1 MNLLV
6 EITLLLFTA
15 GSVLAFVAAAPPV
28 GTAAWL
34 VLHGSRDV
42 DQCRCIAGFAVAGG
56 TGRYAADRDQ
66 VRGAGGDR
74 LRSPVCRH
82 GPFRPKAHSICLA
95 VPGLA
100 RAGAELFRPGRGA
113 AA

>member
-74 LRSPVCRH
+74 PRIQTQHGAIAALRRLSV
-82 GPFRPKAHSICLA
+82 S
-95 VPGLA
+95 
-100 RAGAELFRPGRGA
+100 GR
-113 AA
+113 

>member
-56 TGRYAADRDQ
+56 TGRYPRAISERHACSIVAPRE
-66 VRGAGGDR
+66 
-74 LRSPVCRH
+74 VC
-82 GPFRPKAHSICLA
+82 
-95 VPGLA
+95 
-100 RAGAELFRPGRGA
+100 
-113 AA
+113 